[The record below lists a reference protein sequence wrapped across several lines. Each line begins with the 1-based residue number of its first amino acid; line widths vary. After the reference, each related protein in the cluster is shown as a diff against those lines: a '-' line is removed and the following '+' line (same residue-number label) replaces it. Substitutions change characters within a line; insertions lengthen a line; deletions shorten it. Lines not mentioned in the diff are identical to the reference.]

1 MYDTI
6 IVGGGPGGVSA
17 GIYAARKKMKALLI
31 TDSFGGQSIVSDDI
45 QNWVGTKSISGLELA
60 KALEEHLRAYDGIEI
75 VDDDRVAMV
84 SKLEGGFRVKTNK
97 GREYETRTLVLS
109 SGSRRRRMGV
119 PGEDKFDGKGVAF
132 CATCDAP
139 LFKGKV
145 VAVVGGG
152 NAGLETVIDL
162 LPYAEKIYL
171 LERGEMLRGDA
182 VTQDK
187 VKASL
192 KVELITKAEVQEVL
206 GDSFVNGLRYKDT
219 RTGEIKKLELQGVFV
234 EIGAVPNSDF
244 VKDVVELDKFGA
256 IVVDARTMM
265 SKTPGIWAVGDV
277 CDTPYKQNNIAAGDA
292 VKAILNI
299 GEYLAK

>member
-17 GIYAARKKMKALLI
+17 GIYAARKKMKTVLI

-45 QNWVGTKSISGLELA
+45 QNWVGTKNVSGFDLA
-60 KALEEHLRAYDGIEI
+60 KMLEEHLRVQEGIEI
-75 VDDDRVAMV
+75 VDDDRVAHV
-84 SKLEGGFRVKTNK
+84 SKIDGGFKVKTNK
-97 GREYETRTLVLS
+97 AREYETKTLVLS

-139 LFKGKV
+139 LFKDKT

-152 NAGLETVIDL
+152 NAGLESAIDL
-162 LPYAEKIYL
+162 ISYATKIYL
-171 LERGEMLRGDA
+171 LERGTALKGDA

-187 VKASL
+187 VKASP
-192 KVELITKAEVQEVL
+192 KVEIVYQAEVQEVV
-206 GDSFVNGLRYKDT
+206 GDKFVNGLKYKDAK
-219 RTGEIKKLELQGVFV
+219 TGEVKDLELQGVFV

-244 VKDVVELDKFGA
+244 VKELVELNKFGQ

-299 GEYLAK
+299 GEWLAK